1 VRHRTYGLT
10 AFAIAGTAVLF
21 AAGCGGTPSEGS
33 GGLPELRVNQR
44 DFRISAP
51 KHVSAGRVRVELYN
65 KGPDNHELLIV
76 RTDGKELPF
85 RSNGMT
91 VDEDAVEPAVA
102 VALEPEGYGEREA
115 LVRLRP
121 GRYMLFC
128 NMSGHYLGGMHR
140 KLTVR

>member
-1 VRHRTYGLT
+1 M
-10 AFAIAGTAVLF
+10 
-21 AAGCGGTPSEGS
+21 
-33 GGLPELRVNQR
+33 
-44 DFRISAP
+44 
-51 KHVSAGRVRVELYN
+51 RVELYN

-76 RTDGKELPF
+76 RTDGNELPF